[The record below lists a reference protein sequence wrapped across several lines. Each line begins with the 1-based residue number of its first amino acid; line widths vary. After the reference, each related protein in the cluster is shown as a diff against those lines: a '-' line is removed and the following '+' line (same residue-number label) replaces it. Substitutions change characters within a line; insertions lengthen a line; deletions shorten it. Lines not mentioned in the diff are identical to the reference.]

1 MTTTTPARQAVSI
14 RTAAEMYD
22 VSQDT
27 IRAAIRS
34 GAAYSAPRAP
44 AAVATSTGGQLPPIY
59 IQSPVTGEYLLAQM
73 DSRAMGAI
81 KRTDQQTART
91 RVGR

>member
-1 MTTTTPARQAVSI
+1 MTTTTPTRQAVSI

-34 GAAYSAPRAP
+34 GDLAGRKAGSRWLIPISALQRWFD
-44 AAVATSTGGQLPPIY
+44 SLP
-59 IQSPVTGEYLLAQM
+59 EA
-73 DSRAMGAI
+73 
-81 KRTDQQTART
+81 
-91 RVGR
+91 

>member
-1 MTTTTPARQAVSI
+1 MTAPATTRRAVSI

-34 GAAYSAPRAP
+34 GDLDAKKIGTRWAIPVAALERWF
-44 AAVATSTGGQLPPIY
+44 AALP
-59 IQSPVTGEYLLAQM
+59 EA
-73 DSRAMGAI
+73 
-81 KRTDQQTART
+81 
-91 RVGR
+91 